1 MAERRRIAI
10 LLEDLY
16 EELELWY
23 PYYRLLEAG
32 LEPVLV
38 APAEKTYHGKKGSYP
53 ARPDR
58 LTGTVSAADFAGLVV
73 PGGYSPDL
81 MRRDPATIEL
91 VRRIGAA
98 GKPVAGICHAGWV
111 LISAGLVASK
121 HVTSFHSIRDDMVN
135 AGARWQDAEVVVDG
149 NLVTSRTPADLPAFM
164 VAFLKLLAA

>member
-1 MAERRRIAI
+1 MTQQRRVAI

-32 LEPVLV
+32 YEPVLV
-38 APAEKTYHGKKGSYP
+38 APAAKTYHGKKGSYP

-58 LTGTVSAADFAGLVV
+58 TTDSVSADDFVGLIV

-81 MRRDPATIEL
+81 MRRHQPTIDL
-91 VRRIGAA
+91 LAA
-98 GKPVAGICHAGWV
+98 VGRQGKPVAAICHAGWA
-111 LISAGLVASK
+111 LISAGLVAGK
-121 HVTSFHSIRDDMVN
+121 RVTSFHSIRDDMQN
-135 AGARWQDAEVVVDG
+135 AGAEWVDAEVVVDG

-164 VAFLKLLAA
+164 VALLERLAG